1 MQRVTLDTNVYVS
14 ALNFGGKAAEML
26 GMAQA
31 GTMRIDISDAIM
43 AELMRVLR
51 EDFAWDGYRLHFM
64 QQRLL
69 ELEITKR
76 VQPKQALK
84 VIDDPDDDRIL
95 ECAVEAGSE
104 FIVTNDKA
112 ILRLGKYDEITMIG
126 VVDFLGRLRAR

>member
-1 MQRVTLDTNVYVS
+1 
-14 ALNFGGKAAEML
+14 
-26 GMAQA
+26 
-31 GTMRIDISDAIM
+31 
-43 AELMRVLR
+43 
-51 EDFAWDGYRLHFM
+51 M

-69 ELEITKR
+69 EITNR
-76 VQPKQALK
+76 VQPKHTLK

-126 VVDFLGRLRAR
+126 VVDFLERLRAR